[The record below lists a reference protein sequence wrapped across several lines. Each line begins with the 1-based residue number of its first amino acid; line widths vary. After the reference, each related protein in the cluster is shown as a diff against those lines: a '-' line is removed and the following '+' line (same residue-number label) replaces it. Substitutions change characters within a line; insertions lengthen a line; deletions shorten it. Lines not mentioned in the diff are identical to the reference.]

1 MVNWDE
7 IRDEYI
13 LTDAS
18 YRDLQIKYKVH
29 RNTIMARSKKER
41 WVDAKKKICDKQKTL
56 CDSQKTLVPQSVTVA
71 VKKKESTT
79 MKYFALCDKLMARIT
94 RFIDEANKLTATDL
108 KSLTGAIKDLQQ
120 CQGIKSERD
129 VREQEARIAK
139 LVKDVENA
147 EQEKAQEIIVTIDKD
162 VRELSE

>member
-18 YRDLQIKYKVH
+18 YRDLQTKYKVH
-29 RNTIMARSKKER
+29 RNTIMARSKKEK
-41 WVDAKKKICDKQKTL
+41 WVEAKKKVCDKQRTL
-56 CDSQKTLVPQSVTVA
+56 CDTQKTLVPQPVTTA

-139 LVKDVENA
+139 LIKDTEA
-147 EQEKAQEIIVTIDKD
+147 SEQKAQEIVVKIDK
-162 VRELSE
+162 ELEEFGE

>member
-29 RNTIMARSKKER
+29 RNTIMARSKKEK
-41 WVDAKKKICDKQKTL
+41 WVDAKKKVCDKQRTL
-56 CDSQKTLVPQSVTVA
+56 CDTQKALVPQTVTA
-71 VKKKESTT
+71 AAKKKESTA
-79 MKYFALCDKLMARIT
+79 MKYFVLCDKLMARIT

-129 VREQEARIAK
+129 IREQEARIAK
-139 LVKDVENA
+139 LIKDA
-147 EQEKAQEIIVTIDKD
+147 ESSEQKSQEIVVKIDKELE
-162 VRELSE
+162 ELSE

>member
-29 RNTIMARSKKER
+29 RNTIMARSKKEK
-41 WVDAKKKICDKQKTL
+41 WVEAKKKVCDRQRTL
-56 CDSQKTLVPQSVTVA
+56 CDTQKSLVPQTVTTA
-71 VKKKESTT
+71 VKRKESTT
-79 MKYFALCDKLMARIT
+79 MKYFTLCDKLMARIT

-129 VREQEARIAK
+129 IREQEARIAK
-139 LVKDVENA
+139 LIKDTESS
-147 EQEKAQEIIVTIDKD
+147 EQKAQEIVVKIDK
-162 VRELSE
+162 ELEEFGE